1 LGKQIL
7 ITFGLRKEGWNGQQ
21 EKMELDW
28 AGSSPAVRCSF
39 LGYLC
44 GHALELIMGEIKHLE
59 VPILV
64 GIAVTG
70 GLWLFVSHH
79 RRSKSP
85 VILNF

>member
-1 LGKQIL
+1 
-7 ITFGLRKEGWNGQQ
+7 
-21 EKMELDW
+21 
-28 AGSSPAVRCSF
+28 
-39 LGYLC
+39 
-44 GHALELIMGEIKHLE
+44 MGEIKHLE